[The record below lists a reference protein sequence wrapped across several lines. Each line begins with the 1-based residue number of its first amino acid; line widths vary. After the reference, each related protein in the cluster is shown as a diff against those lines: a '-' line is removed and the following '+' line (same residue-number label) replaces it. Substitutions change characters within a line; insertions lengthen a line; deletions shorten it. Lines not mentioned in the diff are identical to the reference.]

1 MPFGIL
7 ALTSKRS
14 LSIHEG
20 PAICASLTSYAR
32 AIRSRRV
39 MLLSVTRPGFLAPP
53 TAIWPSVGGGDCLM
67 VASSNAGGVPVW
79 AANVYTE
86 RSAVVRM
93 RILVLRR
100 FLIRVDDQYVERR
113 FAGIQLQVELL
124 QGRKDRGRRSAGLW
138 STPSIAS
145 ALVHHHHATA
155 YHALHAWHIFHGNP
169 QADVVPA
176 FEVGHV
182 NEDGLLLRQSI
193 APEDRRGVGRRGSP
207 DRDARRDQADSG
219 NHSDCGGRARE
230 SGAGAIQ

>member
-67 VASSNAGGVPVW
+67 VATSNAGGVPVW

-93 RILVLRR
+93 RILVLRQ
-100 FLIRVDDQYVERR
+100 FLSRVDDQRVDDQYVERR
-113 FAGIQLQVELL
+113 FAGIQLQAELL
-124 QGRKDRGRRSAGLW
+124 HGRKDRGRRSAGLW

-145 ALVHHHHATA
+145 ALVHHHHAT
-155 YHALHAWHIFHGNP
+155 
-169 QADVVPA
+169 
-176 FEVGHV
+176 
-182 NEDGLLLRQSI
+182 R
-193 APEDRRGVGRRGSP
+193 
-207 DRDARRDQADSG
+207 
-219 NHSDCGGRARE
+219 
-230 SGAGAIQ
+230 